1 MPTRLKT
8 FVLCA
13 AGVLFLASAALAQ
26 VSSIE
31 GDVKG
36 DDGSPLKGALVKIDR
51 KDIRGHYQV
60 KSDKKGHYFHTGLP
74 LGTYKISLEIDGKD
88 VDSMDN
94 VKTKLGDSTV
104 VDFNLKQVKEKQ
116 QSLAAAAATGTL
128 TQEQARDMSP
138 EQKAALEKSMKE
150 REQAMA
156 KNKALNDAF
165 NQGMAALAAKQFDVA
180 ITSFTKAGELDPNQN
195 VVWAQLAESYMQNAN
210 QKVGAEQQA
219 SIDKALEAYTKALAI
234 RPEDAAYH
242 NNYALA
248 LAKAKKLPES
258 QAELAKAAQLDPT
271 NAGRYFYNLGAVLVN
286 TGQND
291 AAGEAFKKAI
301 DMDPNYADA
310 QYQYGMYLLGKAQVT
325 PDGKVI
331 PAAGTKEA
339 LETPAVEADGPGES
353 PIPPGCADFDRGH
366 PPLDVPEIPRPP
378 RKRERKSKLLSGPL
392 ALIRRGRPGTCL

>member
-1 MPTRLKT
+1 
-8 FVLCA
+8 
-13 AGVLFLASAALAQ
+13 
-26 VSSIE
+26 
-31 GDVKG
+31 
-36 DDGSPLKGALVKIDR
+36 
-51 KDIRGHYQV
+51 
-60 KSDKKGHYFHTGLP
+60 
-74 LGTYKISLEIDGKD
+74 
-88 VDSMDN
+88 
-94 VKTKLGDSTV
+94 
-104 VDFNLKQVKEKQ
+104 
-116 QSLAAAAATGTL
+116 
-128 TQEQARDMSP
+128 
-138 EQKAALEKSMKE
+138 
-150 REQAMA
+150 MA

-165 NQGMAALAAKQFDVA
+165 NQGMAALAAKQYDVA
-180 ITSFTKAGELDPNQN
+180 ITSFTKAGELDANQN
-195 VVWAQLAESYMQNAN
+195 VVWAQLAESHMQNAN

-258 QAELAKAAQLDPT
+258 QAELAKAAQLDPA

-325 PDGKVI
+325 PDGKVN

-339 LETPAVEADGPGES
+339 LEKYLQLKPTGPFADSAKG
-353 PIPPGCADFDRGH
+353 
-366 PPLDVPEIPRPP
+366 
-378 RKRERKSKLLSGPL
+378 
-392 ALIRRGRPGTCL
+392 ALTSIEGTVTTTYENPSAAKKGKKK

>member
-1 MPTRLKT
+1 MPTRLKP

-13 AGVLFLASAALAQ
+13 AGVLFVATAAHAQ
-26 VSSIE
+26 VSSLE

-36 DDGSPLKGALVKIDR
+36 DDGAPLKGALVKIDR

-74 LGTYKISLEIDGKD
+74 LGTYKLTLEVDGKD

-104 VDFNLKQVKEKQ
+104 IDFNLKQVKEKQ

-165 NQGMAALAAKQFDVA
+165 NQGMAALAAKQYDVA
-180 ITSFTKAGELDPNQN
+180 IASFTKAGELDPNQN
-195 VVWAQLAESYMQNAN
+195 VVWAQLAEAHMQNSI

-219 SIDKALEAYTKALAI
+219 SIEKALEAYTKALAI

-258 QAELAKAAQLDPT
+258 QAELAKAAQLDPA

-310 QYQYGMYLLGKAQVT
+310 QYQYGMFLLGKAQVT

-339 LETPAVEADGPGES
+339 LEKYLQLKPTGPFADSAKG
-353 PIPPGCADFDRGH
+353 
-366 PPLDVPEIPRPP
+366 
-378 RKRERKSKLLSGPL
+378 
-392 ALIRRGRPGTCL
+392 ALTSIEGTVTTTYENPSAAAKKGKKK